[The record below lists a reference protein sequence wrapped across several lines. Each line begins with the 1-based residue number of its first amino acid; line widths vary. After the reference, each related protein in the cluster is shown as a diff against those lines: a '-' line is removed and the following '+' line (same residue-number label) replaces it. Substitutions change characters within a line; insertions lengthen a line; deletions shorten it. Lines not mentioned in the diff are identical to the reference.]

1 LKDFKITGQLNTF
14 HYTVIDQIKDCDKLP
29 AMESFPSMLSAV
41 LAEKI
46 DGYVAEKPQA
56 LSAEASN
63 AELSYIEF
71 EKGSGFETS
80 AEDTSIAIGVK
91 KNSDLTEKINE
102 ALKKIS
108 PEERDKLMQEM
119 VRLNVEKD
127 QPQGFL
133 SKVKSIFNE
142 YGSLFLNGALMTLF
156 IASVSTIIGF
166 LIGILVAVIRNMKL
180 DKDKN
185 KFTYYLH
192 KVINFILAC
201 YVEIFRGT
209 PMMVQSMLIYFGA
222 KLYLGIDMAP
232 ISAALFIVSVNTG
245 AYLSEVVRGG
255 INSVDVGQMEAC
267 KALGMTHGQ
276 SMINVILPQAIKNI
290 LPSIGN
296 EFVINIKDTSVLN
309 VISVTEL
316 FFVSKSI
323 AGSTYN
329 IFETYAVTCIIYFV
343 LTFSL
348 TRLLLF
354 IEKKSNNREYV
365 MEATT
370 GGMFNG
376 K

>member
-1 LKDFKITGQLNTF
+1 MTNYLQWKVF
-14 HYTVIDQIKDCDKLP
+14 HQCCL
-29 AMESFPSMLSAV
+29 V

-142 YGSLFLNGALMTLF
+142 YGSLFLKGALMTLF

-222 KLYLGIDMAP
+222 KLYLGID
-232 ISAALFIVSVNTG
+232 I
-245 AYLSEVVRGG
+245 
-255 INSVDVGQMEAC
+255 
-267 KALGMTHGQ
+267 
-276 SMINVILPQAIKNI
+276 
-290 LPSIGN
+290 
-296 EFVINIKDTSVLN
+296 
-309 VISVTEL
+309 
-316 FFVSKSI
+316 
-323 AGSTYN
+323 YN
-329 IFETYAVTCIIYFV
+329 
-343 LTFSL
+343 
-348 TRLLLF
+348 
-354 IEKKSNNREYV
+354 
-365 MEATT
+365 
-370 GGMFNG
+370 
-376 K
+376 